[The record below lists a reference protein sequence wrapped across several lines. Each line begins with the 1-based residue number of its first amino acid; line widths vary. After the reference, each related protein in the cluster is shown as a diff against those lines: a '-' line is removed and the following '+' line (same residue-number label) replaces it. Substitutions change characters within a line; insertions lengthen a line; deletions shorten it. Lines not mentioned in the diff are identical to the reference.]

1 MDFDFDKWAQLA
13 KDDPAEFE
21 RQREAA
27 LRATIA
33 QAPSEH
39 RQRLEGLQFRLNM
52 ERQRSSSPLSSCV
65 RLNSLMWAGFYRLRK
80 ELNAAARGLS
90 QPAGETRPSA
100 EVIPF
105 RAARSRRGSGEKGG
119 DEK

>member
-21 RQREAA
+21 RQREAT

-33 QAPSEH
+33 RAPSEH

-52 ERQRSSSPLSSCV
+52 ERQRSTSPLASCV

-90 QPAGETRPSA
+90 QSAEARPSA
-100 EVIPF
+100 EVISF
-105 RAARSRRGSGEKGG
+105 QEARGRRSAGEKSS